1 MFYHSFILGQRG
13 PLAKIW
19 LAAHYDKKLGK
30 KEVISANIETCVDS
44 IINSRLSL
52 SLRTTSH
59 LLLGVTKLLHKQANY
74 LLKDL
79 EHAAFFLDSKSK
91 SVDLPK
97 PRIQARLKD
106 ITLPEMINFDD
117 NFELIPDPPIM
128 NEFKF
133 KSYLDKNKLI
143 EDLDTISF
151 ADPLLSVLDCYST
164 RQPNGDHQFK
174 INLEDLDKPITDDG
188 FGEPY
193 VSNIDQFFEDIPQD
207 QGFEHVYALTQT
219 EREPVASEDVDRL
232 QRSTK
237 VSFDVASDSIQM
249 IQDVNRLKIDDLTRS
264 VSSIEVGRDATS
276 LTELKDQADA
286 ISTRKSIEIVRGPSM
301 ERQSLTRFKHQQIIL
316 EPLEVEVTEQ
326 VKKKQKKLAVDARIT
341 LNKEQF
347 LKRLHPY
354 NDTIGVLNLAPSTKK
369 MVQLGEQTA
378 IRNLMSQFMRHK
390 ISFQLKQVYMTLPV
404 SKCIY
409 YQYFFLI
416 KAFSSSLSYS
426 KGKRC

>member
-249 IQDVNRLKIDDLTRS
+249 IQDVNLYHL
-264 VSSIEVGRDATS
+264 
-276 LTELKDQADA
+276 
-286 ISTRKSIEIVRGPSM
+286 
-301 ERQSLTRFKHQQIIL
+301 
-316 EPLEVEVTEQ
+316 
-326 VKKKQKKLAVDARIT
+326 
-341 LNKEQF
+341 
-347 LKRLHPY
+347 Y
-354 NDTIGVLNLAPSTKK
+354 
-369 MVQLGEQTA
+369 
-378 IRNLMSQFMRHK
+378 
-390 ISFQLKQVYMTLPV
+390 
-404 SKCIY
+404 
-409 YQYFFLI
+409 
-416 KAFSSSLSYS
+416 
-426 KGKRC
+426 